1 MKIRHRLTIGYVG
14 VSIAPYYAEK
24 YKVREK
30 AVAALKRY
38 GDELGFDLVA
48 IERPILSEADAAA
61 AASEL
66 QESKIDLLMIQ
77 NAACSMGEQLYPF
90 LDVAPRIG
98 LWSVPD
104 PSLEG
109 EVQLSSFVS
118 MNHYASVIK
127 RYFRDRDMPFKWFYG
142 NADSEQFRERFTV
155 TARALRAAVNLEH
168 TRIGWIGGISPG
180 FVGMLFDETK
190 LRERLGVQVESLDLE
205 PVVKRAEA
213 IEAGRVAQSV
223 AEIKGAASG
232 ISVSDDSAFDR
243 VTRFYLA
250 LHDVSEEMEFDG
262 LAVQCWST
270 IQQLYN
276 IAPCMAY
283 SWLGSEHDMP
293 VSCEGDVPGAISMHV
308 LNLLSDRKGSSTL
321 LDLAALDPE
330 RQAIQMWHCGVTP
343 RHFANDDGI
352 RWVDHVTLGRNG
364 TDGPYGVAGDQVF
377 AKQPVTL
384 SYVSE
389 DAEHILVV
397 KSEVVDHPSAGFDGT
412 RGWLSK
418 TYLNGEPIDIWDL
431 VNTFT
436 VRGLQHHFAM
446 GQGDVTREL
455 MELAAWK
462 KLQLVEP
469 VPYADYLQWDGVNV

>member
-1 MKIRHRLTIGYVG
+1 MKIKHRLRIGYVG
-14 VSIAPYYAEK
+14 VSISPYFAEK
-24 YKVREK
+24 YKVRET
-30 AVAALKRY
+30 AVAALNQY
-38 GDELGFDLVA
+38 SDELGFELIA
-48 IERPILSEADAAA
+48 IERPILSAEDAAA
-61 AASEL
+61 AAREL
-66 QESKIDLLMIQ
+66 QGKDIDFLLIQ
-77 NAACSMGEQLYPF
+77 NAACSMGEQLYPL

-98 LWSVPD
+98 LWSIPD
-104 PSLEG
+104 PSQDG
-109 EVQLSSFVS
+109 EVQLSSLVS

-127 RYFRDRDMPFKWFYG
+127 SYFSDREVPYKWFYG
-142 NADSEQFRERFTV
+142 NPDSERFRERFTV
-155 TARALRAAVNLEH
+155 TARALKAVTNLER

-180 FVGMLFDETK
+180 FVGMLFDEDK
-190 LRERLGVQVESLDLE
+190 MRERLGVIVDELDLSD
-205 PVVKRAEA
+205 VVKRAES
-213 IEAGRVAQSV
+213 IESGRVAESV
-223 AEIKGAASG
+223 REIRGAAAS
-232 ISVSDDSAFDR
+232 ITVSDDSAFDR

-250 LHDVSEEMEFDG
+250 LHDLSREMEYDA

-293 VSCEGDVPGAISMHV
+293 VSCEGDVLGAVSMHV

-330 RQAIQMWHCGVTP
+330 RQSMMMWHCGVTP
-343 RHFANDDGI
+343 RHFANEDGI

-377 AKQPVTL
+377 AQQPVTL
-384 SYVSE
+384 SYVNE
-389 DAEHILVV
+389 DAGQILVV
-397 KSEVVDHPSAGFDGT
+397 KSEVVDHPSPGFDGT

-431 VNTFT
+431 INTFT

-462 KLQLVEP
+462 KMRLVEP
-469 VPYADYLQWDGVNV
+469 VPYADYLQWDGVNA

>member
-1 MKIRHRLTIGYVG
+1 MKPRHRLKIGYVG
-14 VSIAPYYAEK
+14 VSISPYYAEK

-30 AVAALKRY
+30 AVAALKQY
-38 GDELGFDLVA
+38 GEELDFELVA
-48 IERPILSEADAAA
+48 VEQPILSEEDAAA
-61 AASEL
+61 AAARL
-66 QESKIDLLMIQ
+66 QECDLDFLLIQ
-77 NAACSMGEQLYPF
+77 NAACSMGEQLYPL

-104 PSLEG
+104 PSFDG
-109 EVQLSSFVS
+109 EVQLHSLVS

-127 RYFRDRDMPFKWFYG
+127 RYFRDRDIPFKWFYG
-142 NADSEQFRERFTV
+142 NADSDRFRKRFTITV
-155 TARALRAAVNLEH
+155 RALRVVTNLAR

-180 FVGMLFDETK
+180 FVGMLFDEAK
-190 LRERLGVQVESLDLE
+190 LRDRLGVQVESLDLE
-205 PVVKRAEA
+205 DVVKRAEA
-213 IEAGRVAQSV
+213 IAPGRVEQSLR
-223 AEIKGAASG
+223 EIKGAATH
-232 ISVSDDSAFDR
+232 IAVSDESAFDR

-250 LHDVSEEMEFDG
+250 LHDVSQDLEFDA

-330 RQAIQMWHCGVTP
+330 RQAVQMWHCGVTP
-343 RHFANDDGI
+343 RHFANGDGI
-352 RWVDHVTLGRNG
+352 SWVDHVTLGRNG
-364 TDGPYGVAGDQVF
+364 ADGPYGVAGDQVF
-377 AKQPVTL
+377 AKQPVTV

-389 DAEHILVV
+389 DAGQILVI
-397 KSEVVDHPSAGFDGT
+397 KSEVVDHPSPGYDGT

-431 VNTFT
+431 INTLT
-436 VRGLQHHFAM
+436 VHGLQHHFAM
-446 GQGDVTREL
+446 GQGDMTDEL

-462 KLQLVEP
+462 KMQLVEP
-469 VPYADYLQWDGVNV
+469 VPYEDYLQRDGVNA

>member
-1 MKIRHRLTIGYVG
+1 MTFKHRLKIGYVG
-14 VSIAPYYAEK
+14 VSIPAYFAEK
-24 YKVREK
+24 YRVREK
-30 AVAALKRY
+30 AVAGLTQYAE
-38 GDELGFDLVA
+38 ELDFDLVA
-48 IERPILSEADAAA
+48 IERPVLSGEDAAA
-61 AASEL
+61 AASRL
-66 QESKIDLLMIQ
+66 QQSGIDFLMIQ
-77 NAACSMGEQLYPF
+77 NAGCSMGEQLYPL
-90 LDVAPRIG
+90 LDAAPRIG

-104 PSLEG
+104 PRLEG

-127 RYFRDRDMPFKWFYG
+127 RYFRDRDIPFKWFYG
-142 NADSEQFRERFTV
+142 EADTGRFRDRFTV
-155 TARALRAAVNLEH
+155 TARALRADTNLAR

-180 FVGMLFDETK
+180 FVGMLPDEAM
-190 LRERLGVQVESLDLE
+190 LRERLGVSVEQLDLGD
-205 PVVKRAEA
+205 VVKRAKA
-213 IEAGRVAQSV
+213 IEPNRAAHSIRQ
-223 AEIKGAASG
+223 IKGVASS
-232 ISVSDDSAFDR
+232 ITVSDDSAFDR

-250 LHDVSEEMEFDG
+250 LHDVSREMEFDA

-293 VSCEGDVPGAISMHV
+293 VSCEGDVPGALSMHV

-330 RQAIQMWHCGVTP
+330 RQAMQMWHCGVAP
-343 RHFANDDGI
+343 RHFANQDGI
-352 RWVDHVTLGRNG
+352 KWVDHVTLGRNG
-364 TDGPYGVAGDQVF
+364 SDGPYGVAGDQQF

-389 DAEHILVV
+389 NAEHLLVV
-397 KSEVVDHPSAGFDGT
+397 KSEVVDHPSPGFDGT

-418 TYLNGEPIDIWDL
+418 TCLNGDPIDIWDL

-462 KLQLVEP
+462 KMQLVEP
-469 VPYADYLQWDGVNV
+469 VPYEDYLQRDGVNV